1 MSKYMVLYEVDTSRT
16 PEDAKTKKVHWL
28 GMLESAARQL
38 KEGVIKDWGGFPGE
52 MSGYV
57 IFEGSAVDLHTYA
70 SMWVP
75 FCRVKTKEI
84 LTLDEVIKST
94 KALPE

>member
-1 MSKYMVLYEVDTSRT
+1 MAKYMVLYEVDTSRT
-16 PEDAKTKKVHWL
+16 PEDAKKKKAQWL

-38 KEGVIKDWGGFPGE
+38 KEGVVKDWGGFAGE

-57 IFEGSAVDLHTYA
+57 IFEGSAVDLNAYTT
-70 SMWVP
+70 MWVP
-75 FCRVKTKEI
+75 FCRVKVREI
-84 LTLDEVIKST
+84 MTVNEVIKSI